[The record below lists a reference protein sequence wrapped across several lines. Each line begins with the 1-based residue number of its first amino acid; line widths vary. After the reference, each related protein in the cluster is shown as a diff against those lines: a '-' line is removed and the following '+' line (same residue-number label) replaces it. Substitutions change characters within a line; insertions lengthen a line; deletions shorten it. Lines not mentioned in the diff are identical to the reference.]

1 MVGAIVNPRSGG
13 WRRLHDSH
21 LVHDRAAAVAR
32 WLDPEQ
38 PDRVRVFEMQAAS
51 DGARL
56 AREAM
61 DAGCET
67 LVVVGGDGTINDV
80 LQSLAAEDRVRL
92 GLIPMGTA
100 NVLARVLDIPRHDPV
115 RAGQIAMHGM
125 EQRIDLG
132 YTGERWFALVAGI
145 GFDGAVTNAVSRTMK
160 RRIGEWAYVLAA
172 AKVAMR
178 YPRCRITLTLDDG
191 APEAFDAYLVLI
203 ANGGQYAGHYRLGPQ
218 VSPSDGLLD
227 VFVCT
232 HRRPLVRGM
241 ASDAIALVR
250 NRFHKATGVHHFQA
264 SRISLTSDRS
274 MLVELDGDP
283 TGELPLTVQVVP
295 SALRIRVPPRTGD

>member
-13 WRRLHDSH
+13 WKRLHDSH
-21 LVHDRAAAVAR
+21 LLEDRAATVAR

-38 PDRVRVFEMQAAS
+38 PDRVRVFLMQGAA
-51 DGARL
+51 DGQRL
-56 AREAM
+56 AREAL

-80 LQSLAAEDRVRL
+80 IQALASDDRAQL
-92 GLIPMGTA
+92 GVIPMGTA
-100 NVLARVLDIPRHDPV
+100 NVLARVLDIPRHDPA
-115 RAGQIAMHGM
+115 RAAQIAVHGL

-145 GFDGAVTNAVSRTMK
+145 GFDGAVTKAVSRRIK

-172 AKVAMR
+172 ARVAMS
-178 YPRCRITLTLDDG
+178 YPRCHVTLTLDERT
-191 APEAFDAYLVLI
+191 PLEFDAYLILI

-241 ASDAIALVR
+241 ASDAFALVR
-250 NRFHKATGVHHFQA
+250 NRFHTATGVHHFQA
-264 SRISLTSDRS
+264 RSISLTSDKT
-274 MLVELDGDP
+274 MPVELDGDP
-283 TGELPLTVQVVP
+283 TGQLPLAVQVVP
-295 SALRIRVPPRTGD
+295 AALRMRVPHPER

>member
-13 WRRLHDSH
+13 WKRLHDSH
-21 LVHDRAAAVAR
+21 LMHDRTAAVAR

-38 PDRVRVFEMQAAS
+38 PERVRVYEMQAAD
-51 DGARL
+51 DGQRL
-56 AREAM
+56 AREAL
-61 DAGCET
+61 DAGCDT
-67 LVVVGGDGTINDV
+67 IVVVGGDGTINDV
-80 LQSLAAEDRVRL
+80 LQTLAAEDKARL

-100 NVLARVLDIPRHDPV
+100 NVLARVLDIPRHDPA
-115 RAGQIAMHGM
+115 RAAQIAVNGL

-132 YTGERWFALVAGI
+132 HTGSRWFALVAGI
-145 GFDGAVTNAVSRTMK
+145 GFDGAVTKAVSRRVK

-178 YPRCRITLTLDDG
+178 YPRCHITLTLDDKG
-191 APEAFDAYLVLI
+191 PQEFDAYLVLI

-241 ASDAIALVR
+241 ASDAFALVR
-250 NRFHKATGVHHFQA
+250 NRFHTATGVHHFQA
-264 SRISLTSDRS
+264 RSISLSSDKP
-274 MLVELDGDP
+274 MPVELDGDP
-283 TGELPLTVQVVP
+283 TGHLPLTVQVAPAV
-295 SALRIRVPPRTGD
+295 LRVRVPHPDH

>member
-13 WRRLHDSH
+13 WKRLHDSH
-21 LVHDRAAAVAR
+21 LLQDRTAAVAR

-38 PDRVRVFEMQAAS
+38 PDRVRVFEMQSAD
-51 DGARL
+51 DGRRM
-56 AREAM
+56 AREAL

-80 LQSLAAEDRVRL
+80 LQTIATDDRARL
-92 GLIPMGTA
+92 GIIPMGTA
-100 NVLARVLDIPRHDPV
+100 NVLARVLDIPRHDP
-115 RAGQIAMHGM
+115 ALAAQIAVHGL

-132 YTGERWFALVAGI
+132 HTGDRWFALVAGI
-145 GFDGAVTNAVSRTMK
+145 GFDGAVTHAVSRKMK

-178 YPRCRITLTLDDG
+178 YPRCRVTLTLDDR
-191 APEAFDAYLVLI
+191 APMEIDAYLILI
-203 ANGGQYAGHYRLGPQ
+203 ANGGQYAGRYRLGPQ

-241 ASDAIALVR
+241 ASDAFALVR
-250 NRFHKATGVHHFQA
+250 NRFHTATGVHHFQA
-264 SRISLTSDRS
+264 RNITLTADKP
-274 MLVELDGDP
+274 MPVELDGDP
-283 TGELPLTVQVVP
+283 VGILPLAVQIFP
-295 SALRIRVPPRTGD
+295 AALRVSVPHPDR